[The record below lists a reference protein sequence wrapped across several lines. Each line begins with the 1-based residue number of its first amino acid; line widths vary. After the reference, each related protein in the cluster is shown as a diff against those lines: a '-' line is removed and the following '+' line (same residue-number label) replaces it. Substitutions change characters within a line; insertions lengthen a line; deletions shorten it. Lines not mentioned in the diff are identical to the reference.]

1 MAGLVHLLASP
12 LLQRSGVEYITD
24 SIGCYTQ
31 LGADDWGGWGWT
43 ENSSSRRFFLLDRW
57 DKQFPIWN
65 FVTKVLSTV
74 PSFGLNMNGLSRVWP
89 MSQRVIVIP
98 GAVILLTQ
106 CIRWRFIRGF
116 KKMGLLDICS
126 EDG

>member
-1 MAGLVHLLASP
+1 
-12 LLQRSGVEYITD
+12 
-24 SIGCYTQ
+24 
-31 LGADDWGGWGWT
+31 
-43 ENSSSRRFFLLDRW
+43 
-57 DKQFPIWN
+57 
-65 FVTKVLSTV
+65 
-74 PSFGLNMNGLSRVWP
+74 